1 MAQKKVYTESNGRQ
15 FTVDHYVYAVEIGSL
30 APGATLTGSI
40 NIEAN
45 SNFVW
50 VKSSF
55 VTYVNSGAVN
65 ADELA
70 MNIPRINVSIND
82 SGSGLN
88 LQNIPT
94 DLSAIAGQKGLPL
107 VLPQEREFSAN
118 SNVQFSFT
126 SYDAA
131 LTYSNTK
138 LHLIGYKKFYL

>member
-1 MAQKKVYTESNGRQ
+1 MAKKVYTDTDGRR
-15 FTVDHYVYAVEIGSL
+15 FNVDHYIYAVEIGSL
-30 APGATLTGSI
+30 APGATLTANI

-55 VTYVNSGAVN
+55 NTYVNSGSVN
-65 ADELA
+65 VDELA
-70 MNIPRINVSIND
+70 MQLPRIDVSITD

-94 DLSAIAGQKGLPL
+94 DLSSVAGQKGLPL
-107 VLPQEREFSAN
+107 VLPQEREFNAN
-118 SNVQFSFT
+118 SNVQFTFT
-126 SYDAA
+126 SYDAVS
-131 LTYSNTK
+131 TYLRTK